1 MDLGKMGGGAGTGK
15 NGRKGGY
22 SLDALYER
30 IDFQLKKEKEKDRIV
45 SNRRNLRQKSM
56 K

>member
-1 MDLGKMGGGAGTGK
+1 MGEVCSFLKETGRTMDLGKMGGGAGTGK

-30 IDFQLKKEKEKDRIV
+30 IIHK
-45 SNRRNLRQKSM
+45 
-56 K
+56 